1 MSPTYIWGAVEETG
15 RPVSMDERDVH
26 GEGKARNR
34 PSGVQAHGL
43 VKVLAD
49 MLRSALSWEDA
60 HGIQVDRDKNDKDVT
75 DPLDVG
81 VSCPPRCDPSPDR
94 DGRVGQGGDG
104 DGVQGPATDVRR
116 PSRPEG

>member
-34 PSGVQAHGL
+34 PQGAHNPGL
-43 VKVLAD
+43 AKVLAD

-60 HGIQVDRDKNDKDVT
+60 HGIRGERDKNDKDVT
-75 DPLDVG
+75 GSRRAD
-81 VSCPPRCDPSPDR
+81 VSCSPRFDPSRDR

-104 DGVQGPATDVRR
+104 DGVQGPATDV
-116 PSRPEG
+116 

>member
-1 MSPTYIWGAVEETG
+1 
-15 RPVSMDERDVH
+15 MDERDVH

-75 DPLDVG
+75 GSRSSD
-81 VSCPPRCDPSPDR
+81 VSCSPRCDVPPDKDAR
-94 DGRVGQGGDG
+94 IGQGDAA
-104 DGVQGPATDVRR
+104 DDLQGPATDV
-116 PSRPEG
+116 